1 MTSSRRFS
9 ILSKRDINKD
19 SFVEPWPEAGL
30 CVTDSP
36 YDPQPS
42 LRMEAGR
49 VVEMDGK
56 SRQDFDALDIFIAD
70 HSLDLSVAEEA
81 MSTPSLQIA
90 RMLVD
95 INVPRAQVQRLV
107 SGCTPAR
114 LVEIVRS
121 MSVLEMMVGLGK
133 MRVRRTP
140 ANQAHVT
147 NLAANTLPCWPQ
159 TQPKPPTTA
168 SPRSKPPCGSPATAP
183 LNALAVLVGSQ
194 TGRGGV
200 LTQCAVE
207 EVTGAAIWR

>member
-1 MTSSRRFS
+1 MTTSRRFS

-42 LRMEAGR
+42 LRIEAGR
-49 VVEMDGK
+49 VTEMDGK
-56 SRQDFDALDIFIAD
+56 PRQDFDALDIFIAD
-70 HSLDLSVAEEA
+70 HSINLNAAEEA
-81 MSTPSLQIA
+81 MSTPSLQVA

-95 INVPRAQVQRLV
+95 IHVPRAQVQRLAA
-107 SGCTPAR
+107 GCTPAR

-121 MSVLEMMVGLGK
+121 MTVLEMMVGLGK

-147 NLAANTLPCWPQ
+147 NFREHPALLAADAAEAALRGFAEIE
-159 TQPKPPTTA
+159 TTVRVA
-168 SPRSKPPCGSPATAP
+168 RSAP
-183 LNALAVLVGSQ
+183 LSALAVLVGSQ
-194 TGRGGV
+194 SGSI
-200 LTQCAVE
+200 E
-207 EVTGAAIWR
+207 